1 MKECPTCHRA
11 IGGKGRFCF
20 ACKMPVLRNHKWH
33 IVGYYIIHDDC
44 QNPTMRVLIEAPE
57 EQPNLIIEESKD
69 AA

>member
-33 IVGYYIIHDDC
+33 IVGSYIIHDDC